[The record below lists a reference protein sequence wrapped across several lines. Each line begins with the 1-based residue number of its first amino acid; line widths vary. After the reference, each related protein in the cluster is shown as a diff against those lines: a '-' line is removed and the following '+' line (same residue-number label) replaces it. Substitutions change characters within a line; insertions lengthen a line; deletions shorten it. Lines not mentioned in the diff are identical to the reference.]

1 MMIEALLLIAIFSL
15 IGYTLGPYDEDLIDI
30 ERD

>member
-1 MMIEALLLIAIFSL
+1 MIELLIPIVTAL
-15 IGYTLGPYDEDLIDI
+15 VLGYVLGPYDEDLIDI

>member
-1 MMIEALLLIAIFSL
+1 MIEALLLIAIFSL
-15 IGYTLGPYDEDLIDI
+15 IGYMLVPYDEDLIDI